1 MTPTLT
7 THHSPS
13 PPPLTPS
20 LTLPLTPHQVI
31 CRVLSPPVKE
41 EMAWADEA
49 AQKEVSKICG
59 GLRDL
64 DEAER
69 AAELSKRMAEAC
81 PIASDVDLSLL
92 TKLLS
97 IDPTKRPTAKG
108 CMDYAYFEELPEQMR
123 PPISSPEIDRG
134 QFDFEKEKLDMNDLR
149 ILIANDLF
157 RSNEPKQGADQ

>member
-1 MTPTLT
+1 
-7 THHSPS
+7 
-13 PPPLTPS
+13 
-20 LTLPLTPHQVI
+20 VG
-31 CRVLSPPVKE
+31 
-41 EMAWADEA
+41 
-49 AQKEVSKICG
+49 KICG
-59 GLRDL
+59 GLRGL
-64 DEAER
+64 DAAER

-81 PIASDVDLSLL
+81 PIASELELDLL

-108 CMDYAYFEELPEQMR
+108 CMEHAYFEELPEQMR

-157 RSNEPKQGADQ
+157 RCNEPKQGADQ

>member
-1 MTPTLT
+1 M
-7 THHSPS
+7 
-13 PPPLTPS
+13 
-20 LTLPLTPHQVI
+20 
-31 CRVLSPPVKE
+31 LSPPVKE

-59 GLRDL
+59 GLRDI

-69 AAELSKRMAEAC
+69 TAELTKRMAEAC

-97 IDPTKRPTAKG
+97 IDPTKRPTARG

>member
-1 MTPTLT
+1 M
-7 THHSPS
+7 
-13 PPPLTPS
+13 
-20 LTLPLTPHQVI
+20 
-31 CRVLSPPVKE
+31 LSPPVKE

-108 CMDYAYFEELPEQMR
+108 CMNYAYFEELPEQMR
-123 PPISSPEIDRG
+123 PPVSAPEKHSG
-134 QFDFEKEKLDMNDLR
+134 QFDFEKEKLDLNDLR

-157 RSNEPKQGADQ
+157 RSNEPKSSREGADL